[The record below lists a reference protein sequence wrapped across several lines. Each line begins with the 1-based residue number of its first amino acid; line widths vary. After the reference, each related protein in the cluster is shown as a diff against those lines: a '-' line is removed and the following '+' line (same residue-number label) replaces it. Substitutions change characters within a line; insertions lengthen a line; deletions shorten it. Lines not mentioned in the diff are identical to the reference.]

1 MIVVWLLLTL
11 VLVLFPEEFWNFS
24 MIFVLRASRSLMNF
38 IIYPRLLNLNL
49 INQVLIMADLT
60 FHKFI
65 KI

>member
-24 MIFVLRASRSLMNF
+24 LIFVLRASRSLMNF